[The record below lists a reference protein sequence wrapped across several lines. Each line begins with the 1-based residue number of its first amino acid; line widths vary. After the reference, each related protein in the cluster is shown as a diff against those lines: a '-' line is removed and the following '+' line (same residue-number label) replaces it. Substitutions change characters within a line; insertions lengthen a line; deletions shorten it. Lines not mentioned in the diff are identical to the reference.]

1 MKKVRYWKTDRHGD
15 IS

>member
-1 MKKVRYWKTDRHGD
+1 MKKVRYWKTDRHSD